1 MVDSS
6 MVSTRA
12 PDTTIT
18 VLTKNCPID
27 AAPQAR
33 AKLSKLHRDG
43 SRHGEA
49 NTSGFGFSAV
59 NTAHT
64 SGSTDT
70 TAQAARITWKPAEA
84 DRSPAPRRRPPD
96 RTGGGTSTSGRTE
109 VMVTSTPPSPAGR
122 PGTSPRPA

>member
-6 MVSTRA
+6 MVSTSA

-18 VLTKNCPID
+18 VLTKNWPIE

-49 NTSGFGFSAV
+49 NTSGLGFRAV
-59 NTAHT
+59 RTAQIR
-64 SGSTDT
+64 GSTDT
-70 TAQAARITWKPAEA
+70 SAQAARITWNDALA
-84 DRSPAPRRRPPD
+84 DRSPARARRRTGLAGGVAE
-96 RTGGGTSTSGRTE
+96 TGGRTD
-109 VMVTSTPPSPAGR
+109 VIVTSTPPSPAGW
-122 PGTSPRPA
+122 PGT